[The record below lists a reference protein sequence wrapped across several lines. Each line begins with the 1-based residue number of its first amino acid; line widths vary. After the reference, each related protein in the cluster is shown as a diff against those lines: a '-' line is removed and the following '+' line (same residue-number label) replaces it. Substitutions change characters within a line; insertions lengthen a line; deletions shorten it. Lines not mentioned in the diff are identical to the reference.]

1 MTIQL
6 SAEEQQAMEKV
17 VANGQFT
24 SVDEAVHAA
33 VRNMSDEYAEWLVY
47 ARRQVQLGLDDIAA
61 GRVIDGAPV
70 MQRLRQ
76 RARKSA

>member
-33 VRNMSDEYAEWLVY
+33 IQNLSDEYAEWLVY
-47 ARRQVQLGLDDIAA
+47 AKRQIEQGLDDIAH
-61 GRVIDGAPV
+61 GRLVDGDQV
-70 MQRLRQ
+70 MKRLRE
-76 RARKSA
+76 RARKTA